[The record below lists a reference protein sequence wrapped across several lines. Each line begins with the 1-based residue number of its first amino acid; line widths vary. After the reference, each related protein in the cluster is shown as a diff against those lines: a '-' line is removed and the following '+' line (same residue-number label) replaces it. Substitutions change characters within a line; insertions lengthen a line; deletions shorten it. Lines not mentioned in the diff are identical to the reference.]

1 MSGFGYMNRGSST
14 INSGLGPRTN
24 DWSSNT
30 TTYDSDHVCRPVI
43 IDAEGRKHPI
53 VSYAPTEAYITETE
67 TIVQRV
73 HAPVVTQYQY
83 SSPAE
88 GTMYARPISPI
99 RDRPQYQTHS
109 PFSEYNKHSSPTN
122 GTHSPYGEYNKHSS
136 PTNGTHSPYGEY
148 NKHSSPTNGTHS
160 PFAEYNKL
168 SSPTNG
174 NHSPFTEYNK
184 HSSPTKVVVPLKDH
198 GYGEDKWHSKPLS
211 PVHERPQKVEEFIT
225 KVQIDASRPNRFPL
239 SSNVWRQS
247 PNSDKGYHGNT
258 TGYGRDYSDL
268 SSKESY
274 KPSVHTIRNEDYDD
288 YNYRR
293 NDTPKEPTMNTS
305 GGWIR
310 PNQSA
315 WASPPNSSL
324 SKPTNDIG
332 TAMEILK
339 ESARP
344 TPVTTTAPYS
354 RFTVPLSTGPKR
366 DGYSNTIDSK
376 EAQRRYA
383 NSNLSSSPVDN
394 YTATI
399 DSREAVKK
407 YNGAMM

>member
-1 MSGFGYMNRGSST
+1 MSGFGYMYRGSST

-30 TTYDSDHVCRPVI
+30 TTYDSDHVCKPVI

-53 VSYAPTEAYITETE
+53 FAIAHSI
-67 TIVQRV
+67 
-73 HAPVVTQYQY
+73 
-83 SSPAE
+83 
-88 GTMYARPISPI
+88 
-99 RDRPQYQTHS
+99 THS

-122 GTHSPYGEYNKHSS
+122 S
-136 PTNGTHSPYGEY
+136 THSPYGEY

-160 PFAEYNKL
+160 PFAENNKL

-225 KVQIDASRPNRFPL
+225 KVQTDASRPNRFPL
-239 SSNVWRQS
+239 GANVRRQS
-247 PNSDKGYHGNT
+247 PNSNKGYHGNT
-258 TGYGRDYSDL
+258 TGYGSEYSDL

-274 KPSVHTIRNEDYDD
+274 KPSVNTIRNEDYDD
-288 YNYRR
+288 YNDRR

-310 PNQSA
+310 PNQSS

-324 SKPTNDIG
+324 SKPKNDIG

-354 RFTVPLSTGPKR
+354 RFTMPLSTGPKR

-383 NSNLSSSPVDN
+383 NSNLSSRPVDN